1 MAALFQYC
9 GASPPI
15 MMNRVGRAM
24 LSIAANKGS
33 ESSAG
38 NDPPGE
44 TTFDPWCDEP
54 FSDYDTE
61 PVMVFPPPETSGK
74 S

>member
-1 MAALFQYC
+1 MF
-9 GASPPI
+9 
-15 MMNRVGRAM
+15 
-24 LSIAANKGS
+24 SIAANKGS

-54 FSDYDTE
+54 ISDHDTE
-61 PVMVFPPPETSGK
+61 PVTVFSAT
-74 S
+74 